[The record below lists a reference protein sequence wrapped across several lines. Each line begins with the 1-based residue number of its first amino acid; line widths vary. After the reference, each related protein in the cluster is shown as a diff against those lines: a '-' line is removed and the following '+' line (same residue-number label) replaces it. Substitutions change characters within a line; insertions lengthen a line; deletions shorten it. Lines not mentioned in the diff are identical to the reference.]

1 MRLGDHV
8 LAVDSVPLVTKL
20 SEALQGK
27 ESCELLVAVDT
38 EGGEGG
44 GDADGDGELDD
55 GEDGAGWC
63 VAQERVVAPLL
74 CKRTPAEAPLCVG
87 DDVFV
92 MTGAWRE
99 AVVEAQHE
107 EQYLLH
113 FGKGER
119 RWASGGEIA
128 WHDLLPKPYDIAP
141 AKAMLGWDEGAMG
154 FQVVHVLRA
163 AGSKWLVR
171 FDSGSERRLAIGQ
184 MRERWALPLRVMGYW
199 GDYHHA
205 KVLEALAGLI
215 RLDFG
220 GKPRWALPEELLA
233 SAPPQAEELA
243 VGGFVAV
250 QADSTAETTMSFK
263 RATIA
268 EILEGERYILA
279 TEDGHELEAQLSQL
293 RLPMAAKGS
302 VAPGEEVFA
311 LLADWSPGIID
322 SLADSTVGE
331 RYPTRMSHEGRHFV
345 TWLSTREIVA
355 RDGGDL
361 ESVQKLN
368 KGAPVVVFTERWE
381 CALLF
386 GPPTDGTA
394 KVIFADG
401 SDAMVAIRNVRP
413 RIGDA
418 HPVSLAIADAERRMD
433 RYTSFSALVVQ
444 TRFRAL
450 LARRRARQLAEAAIP
465 VQSKWRGRLAR
476 RRFLLQVHAAIRLQA
491 AGRGLRGRQVAAAGR
506 AAVEQE
512 ALVEAEVAAVQIQAA
527 ERGRQARNLAGV
539 MRAEAEQLAAEA
551 AAEEEAMKQA
561 AATNIQAAERGR
573 QARRR
578 LIHQRASAVTLQA
591 AVRRWLAR
599 RLAATLRSDRAIR
612 QMEQLERER
621 VVAAT
626 RLQAVARGR
635 IARLQYL
642 QLRCAAIVVQ
652 SRWRMRVQVIAL
664 RRAKRASTLVQA
676 VARGRPVRR
685 KYTEA
690 RAAAVQI
697 QAAARRML
705 ARQSLAAAVGSATLI
720 AACARGML
728 ARRRR
733 HALQIRKHAGE
744 EIGLSIVRIQ
754 KAARGMLARRELVRR
769 RRTHAVTR
777 IQARQRGRA
786 ARSPPHALWL
796 QRMAAIRVQA
806 AIRGLLARLGFKS
819 TKRAVIRAQAN
830 FRRSAVRQRMRVWR
844 KSAVC
849 IQAAARGHAAR
860 LWTRRERAAIRI
872 QAAQRRRRAQRQR
885 AYLGHERST
894 GAATHL
900 QRVARGHAARLLV
913 SSEWA
918 RFEPH
923 LAPCA
928 RARRPMLQLS
938 PGSPA
943 GTELRGQAAQF
954 TAVVAAEKAERKRIQ
969 QLQDVRLKAMLN
981 PGVTTAPLMA
991 GKGPAPVIEIYQT
1004 LNTLRSRTRKPQRLP
1019 SLAANA
1025 DVTLCT
1031 THELGMA
1038 YQLLSAQP
1046 RRTGRGKAAQR
1057 MAILHAF

>member
-1 MRLGDHV
+1 M
-8 LAVDSVPLVTKL
+8 
-20 SEALQGK
+20 
-27 ESCELLVAVDT
+27 
-38 EGGEGG
+38 
-44 GDADGDGELDD
+44 
-55 GEDGAGWC
+55 
-63 VAQERVVAPLL
+63 
-74 CKRTPAEAPLCVG
+74 
-87 DDVFV
+87 
-92 MTGAWRE
+92 
-99 AVVEAQHE
+99 
-107 EQYLLH
+107 
-113 FGKGER
+113 
-119 RWASGGEIA
+119 
-128 WHDLLPKPYDIAP
+128 
-141 AKAMLGWDEGAMG
+141 
-154 FQVVHVLRA
+154 
-163 AGSKWLVR
+163 
-171 FDSGSERRLAIGQ
+171 
-184 MRERWALPLRVMGYW
+184 
-199 GDYHHA
+199 
-205 KVLEALAGLI
+205 
-215 RLDFG
+215 
-220 GKPRWALPEELLA
+220 
-233 SAPPQAEELA
+233 
-243 VGGFVAV
+243 
-250 QADSTAETTMSFK
+250 
-263 RATIA
+263 
-268 EILEGERYILA
+268 
-279 TEDGHELEAQLSQL
+279 
-293 RLPMAAKGS
+293 
-302 VAPGEEVFA
+302 
-311 LLADWSPGIID
+311 
-322 SLADSTVGE
+322 
-331 RYPTRMSHEGRHFV
+331 
-345 TWLSTREIVA
+345 
-355 RDGGDL
+355 
-361 ESVQKLN
+361 
-368 KGAPVVVFTERWE
+368 
-381 CALLF
+381 
-386 GPPTDGTA
+386 
-394 KVIFADG
+394 
-401 SDAMVAIRNVRP
+401 
-413 RIGDA
+413 
-418 HPVSLAIADAERRMD
+418 
-433 RYTSFSALVVQ
+433 
-444 TRFRAL
+444 
-450 LARRRARQLAEAAIP
+450 LARRRRHVLSALKAQTEEALIVL
-465 VQSKWRGRLAR
+465 VQS
-476 RRFLLQVHAAIRLQA
+476 
-491 AGRGLRGRQVAAAGR
+491 
-506 AAVEQE
+506 
-512 ALVEAEVAAVQIQAA
+512 
-527 ERGRQARNLAGV
+527 
-539 MRAEAEQLAAEA
+539 
-551 AAEEEAMKQA
+551 
-561 AATNIQAAERGR
+561 
-573 QARRR
+573 
-578 LIHQRASAVTLQA
+578 
-591 AVRRWLAR
+591 
-599 RLAATLRSDRAIR
+599 
-612 QMEQLERER
+612 
-621 VVAAT
+621 
-626 RLQAVARGR
+626 
-635 IARLQYL
+635 
-642 QLRCAAIVVQ
+642 C
-652 SRWRMRVQVIAL
+652 WRMRVQVIAL